1 MGVGTHRNT
10 KCPPETKISN
20 FDGPLSVDEKVLG
33 LQVTVDHSAHVHEDN
48 SLQDLVGVALKGRD
62 GGNSRCMVSMWRV
75 TQNWRVQEM
84 PLNHT

>member
-48 SLQDLVGVALKGRD
+48 SLQDLVGVALKGRNGRVYGEYVVGD
-62 GGNSRCMVSMWRV
+62 SELEGAGN
-75 TQNWRVQEM
+75 T
-84 PLNHT
+84 T